1 MNDHLDLTVQERS
14 LIDNSLRIAMKEND
28 KSSVESRDELIKKYH
43 QDSNLGLFELR
54 SKIKS
59 HDLGR
64 YEDLS
69 LNNLKLI
76 TNCLMLLDDFTY
88 QKSLEEKEKDKVEY
102 YKNFELQMSALR
114 KKLSAIESH
123 EPIPNSV

>member
-102 YKNFELQMSALR
+102 YKNFESQMSALR

-123 EPIPNSV
+123 TMYSGLL

>member
-88 QKSLEEKEKDKVEY
+88 QKSLEEKEKDKVGY
-102 YKNFELQMSALR
+102 YKNLELQMSALR

-123 EPIPNSV
+123 TMYSGLL

>member
-1 MNDHLDLTVQERS
+1 MNDHLDLTLQERS

-43 QDSNLGLFELR
+43 QDSNLELFELR

-76 TNCLMLLDDFTY
+76 TNCLMLLDYFTY
-88 QKSLEEKEKDKVEY
+88 QKSLEEKETDKVEY

-123 EPIPNSV
+123 TIYSGLL

>member
-88 QKSLEEKEKDKVEY
+88 QKSLEEKEKDKVGY

-123 EPIPNSV
+123 TMYSGLL

>member
-1 MNDHLDLTVQERS
+1 MNNHLDLTLQERS

-54 SKIKS
+54 LKIKS

-76 TNCLMLLDDFTY
+76 KNCLMLLDDFTY
-88 QKSLEEKEKDKVEY
+88 QKSLEEKEIDKVEY
-102 YKNFELQMSALR
+102 DKNLELQMSALR

-123 EPIPNSV
+123 TMYSGLL

>member
-1 MNDHLDLTVQERS
+1 MNDHLDLTVYERS
-14 LIDNSLRIAMKEND
+14 LIDNGVRIAMKAND
-28 KSSVESRDELIKKYH
+28 KSSVGSTDELIKKYH

-88 QKSLEEKEKDKVEY
+88 QKSLEEKEKDKVKY

-123 EPIPNSV
+123 TMYSGLL

>member
-88 QKSLEEKEKDKVEY
+88 QKRLEEKEKDKVEY

-123 EPIPNSV
+123 TMYSGLL

>member
-88 QKSLEEKEKDKVEY
+88 QKSLEEKEKDKEEY

-123 EPIPNSV
+123 TMYSGLL

>member
-1 MNDHLDLTVQERS
+1 
-14 LIDNSLRIAMKEND
+14 MKEND
-28 KSSVESRDELIKKYH
+28 KSSAGSTDELIKKYH

-54 SKIKS
+54 SKIKT

-102 YKNFELQMSALR
+102 YKNFESQMSALR

-123 EPIPNSV
+123 TMYSGLL

>member
-88 QKSLEEKEKDKVEY
+88 QKSLEEKETDKVEY

-123 EPIPNSV
+123 TMYSGLL

>member
-1 MNDHLDLTVQERS
+1 
-14 LIDNSLRIAMKEND
+14 MKEND
-28 KSSVESRDELIKKYH
+28 KSSVESRDELIKKYY

-59 HDLGR
+59 HALGK

-88 QKSLEEKEKDKVEY
+88 QKSLEDKEKVAY
-102 YKNFELQMSALR
+102 YKSCKLQMSALR
-114 KKLSAIESH
+114 EKLSAIEFHTMYSGLL
-123 EPIPNSV
+123 

>member
-1 MNDHLDLTVQERS
+1 
-14 LIDNSLRIAMKEND
+14 MKEND
-28 KSSVESRDELIKKYH
+28 KSSVESRDELIKKYY

-59 HDLGR
+59 HALGK

-88 QKSLEEKEKDKVEY
+88 QNSLEDKEKVAY
-102 YKNFELQMSALR
+102 YKSCKLKMSALCE
-114 KKLSAIESH
+114 KLSAIELHTMYSGLL
-123 EPIPNSV
+123 

>member
-1 MNDHLDLTVQERS
+1 
-14 LIDNSLRIAMKEND
+14 MKEND
-28 KSSVESRDELIKKYH
+28 KSSVESRDELIKKYY

-59 HDLGR
+59 HTLGK

-88 QKSLEEKEKDKVEY
+88 QKSLEDKEKVAY
-102 YKNFELQMSALR
+102 YKSCKLQMSALR
-114 KKLSAIESH
+114 EKISAIELHTMYSGLL
-123 EPIPNSV
+123 

>member
-123 EPIPNSV
+123 TMYSGLL

>member
-1 MNDHLDLTVQERS
+1 MNDNLDLTVQERS

-88 QKSLEEKEKDKVEY
+88 QKSLEEKETDKVEY

-123 EPIPNSV
+123 TMYSGLL

>member
-14 LIDNSLRIAMKEND
+14 LIDDSLRIAMKEND
-28 KSSVESRDELIKKYH
+28 KSSIESRDELIKKYH

-76 TNCLMLLDDFTY
+76 KNCLMLLDDFTY
-88 QKSLEEKEKDKVEY
+88 QKSLEEKETEKVES
-102 YKNFELQMSALR
+102 YKNLELKMSALR
-114 KKLSAIESH
+114 KKLNAIESH
-123 EPIPNSV
+123 TMYSGLL

>member
-88 QKSLEEKEKDKVEY
+88 QKSLEEKEKDKVKY

-123 EPIPNSV
+123 TMYSGLL

>member
-1 MNDHLDLTVQERS
+1 MNDHLDLTMYERS

-28 KSSVESRDELIKKYH
+28 KSSVGSTDELIKKYH

-54 SKIKS
+54 SKIKT
-59 HDLGR
+59 HDLGK

-69 LNNLKLI
+69 LNDLKLI
-76 TNCLMLLDDFTY
+76 TNCLTLWDDFTY
-88 QKSLEEKEKDKVEY
+88 QKSLEEKETDKVEY

-114 KKLSAIESH
+114 EKLNTIETHTMYSGLL
-123 EPIPNSV
+123 

>member
-1 MNDHLDLTVQERS
+1 MNDHLDLTLQERS

-88 QKSLEEKEKDKVEY
+88 QKSLEEKEIDKVEY
-102 YKNFELQMSALR
+102 DKNLELQMSALR

-123 EPIPNSV
+123 TMYSGLL

>member
-28 KSSVESRDELIKKYH
+28 KNSVASREELIKKYH
-43 QDSNLGLFELR
+43 QDSNLGIFELR

-59 HDLGR
+59 HNLGK

-69 LNNLKLI
+69 LNDLKLI
-76 TNCLMLLDDFTY
+76 TNCLTLLDDFTY
-88 QKSLEEKEKDKVEY
+88 QKSLEEKEKDKEEY
-102 YKNFELQMSALR
+102 YKNCELQMSALR

-123 EPIPNSV
+123 TMYSGLL